1 MPINTA
7 LLKHVY
13 QNFNLTIL
21 EFCDINSLI
30 YRENTF
36 FLVYSPEYN
45 ILKTPGSPD
54 RGSGW
59 KHSEATIESIRAATK
74 IKNGIF

>member
-7 LLKHVY
+7 LLKHGY
-13 QNFNLTIL
+13 QNFSLTIL

-30 YRENTF
+30 YREKHF
-36 FLVYSPEYN
+36 FEVYSQEYN

-54 RGSGW
+54 RGSG
-59 KHSEATIESIRAATK
+59 
-74 IKNGIF
+74 